1 MISFLNSKYWV
12 NIAFLLLLFMP
23 NNAIGS
29 LFQVILMV
37 VLFMQTAF
45 GKTQVLKKFSLL
57 KLALVAWLLLV
68 LFYSQLAGYSI
79 YAQSTIKLVSIGL
92 FFLLFPLKLKH
103 GIDQRLILG
112 ATVII
117 LITQVAYVLNLNPVI
132 DLINTYYTS
141 EGYFN
146 SSEVVAGNTELED
159 VFNLRFGGIYR
170 NSNQAGRMITMLFAI
185 SLLNF
190 TRPQKRKWT
199 ILASLVLLFFGVL
212 LTGSRT
218 SFLVLILLS
227 VSFVL
232 YYLNINRTKVIL
244 GGLLFVLPVFLFIG
258 SGNRLLNYSEFSG
271 NAKRGS
277 FLSKLNFLNSY
288 IDETSLTKP
297 TDLVFGKFNID
308 NFSYYYGQ
316 RINKFDS
323 EIGYLIH
330 AVGFVGLLLIVIF
343 YLNIF
348 VKSGPKTRFIML
360 LLFWMITSSVLTN
373 FRFLTLFFLVL
384 SLFYNFDQQEQQ
396 EALAESQPN

>member
-1 MISFLNSKYWV
+1 M
-12 NIAFLLLLFMP
+12 LLFLP
-23 NNAIGS
+23 NNALGS

-37 VLFMQTAF
+37 VLFVHTAF
-45 GKTQVLKKFSLL
+45 GKTQVLKKFGLM
-57 KLALVAWLLLV
+57 KLALVAWLFLV
-68 LFYSQLAGYSI
+68 LFYSQLAGYQI
-79 YAQSTIKLVSIGL
+79 YAQSTIKLISIGL
-92 FFLLFPLKLKH
+92 FFLLFPLKLSH
-103 GIDQRLILG
+103 SIDQRLILG

-117 LITQVAYVLNLNPVI
+117 LITQVAYVLNLNLVI

-146 SSEVVAGNTELED
+146 SSEVVAGTTELED

-170 NSNQAGRMITMLFAI
+170 NSNQAGRMITLLFAT

-190 TRPQKRKWT
+190 SKVQKRKWM
-199 ILASLVLLFFGVL
+199 ILASLGLLFFGVL

-218 SFLVLILLS
+218 SFLVLVILS

-244 GGLLFVLPVFLFIG
+244 GGLLFILPIFLLLG

-277 FLSKLNFLNSY
+277 FLSKLNFLDSY
-288 IDETSLTKP
+288 IDQTSLTKP

-330 AVGFVGLLLIVIF
+330 AVGFVGLLLIIIF

-373 FRFLTLFFLVL
+373 FRFLALFFLVL
-384 SLFYNFDQQEQQ
+384 SLFYNQDQQEKQNVLNKHTI
-396 EALAESQPN
+396 A

>member
-1 MISFLNSKYWV
+1 
-12 NIAFLLLLFMP
+12 
-23 NNAIGS
+23 
-29 LFQVILMV
+29 
-37 VLFMQTAF
+37 MQTAF